1 MKNIIK
7 NVINRADRCF
17 GLRALMQNETQTVW
31 NLEGDRAIEWSW
43 MVSHLPKQAARV
55 LDFGCVQSSLSAIAA
70 RLGHAVTAVDLR
82 DIEYEMEGVRF
93 RKGHINKLDFT
104 SEQFDVI
111 MNCSTVEHVGLE
123 GRYAGQQEGEGDL
136 EAMRRLR
143 SLLAEGGIMI
153 LTIPVGRD
161 AVFSPFHRIYGEM
174 RIKRLLQGFAVL
186 DQEFWAKD
194 ASYLWKKCDRQVALA
209 TTGSNVYYALGLFL
223 LRAN

>member
-1 MKNIIK
+1 
-7 NVINRADRCF
+7 
-17 GLRALMQNETQTVW
+17 
-31 NLEGDRAIEWSW
+31 
-43 MVSHLPKQAARV
+43 
-55 LDFGCVQSSLSAIAA
+55 
-70 RLGHAVTAVDLR
+70 
-82 DIEYEMEGVRF
+82 
-93 RKGHINKLDFT
+93 
-104 SEQFDVI
+104 
-111 MNCSTVEHVGLE
+111 
-123 GRYAGQQEGEGDL
+123 
-136 EAMRRLR
+136 
-143 SLLAEGGIMI
+143 MI